1 MRTTTDPGHKAGVST
16 GAKGGIAM
24 RALDI
29 KTPSEF
35 VSLRDAM
42 DRLFEDSIIR
52 PFNGFGPATPFPVDL
67 SEGKDSYVLKASLP
81 GMKPEDI
88 TIEATAEEVTI
99 RGETKQT
106 GEQKDA
112 EYLRRE
118 LRYGKVQRS
127 FTLPL
132 AIDPNK
138 VEASFEHGVVTVTL
152 PKSEVV
158 KPKTITIKPK
168 V

>member
-1 MRTTTDPGHKAGVST
+1 MLKVMEP
-16 GAKGGIAM
+16 
-24 RALDI
+24 
-29 KTPSEF
+29 EF

-42 DRLFEDSIIR
+42 DKLVEDSFIR
-52 PFNGFGPATPFPVDL
+52 PFDGLGTTPTFPIEL
-67 SEGKDSYVLKASLP
+67 KETKDAYVLKASLA

-88 TIEATAEEVTI
+88 AIEATVEEVTI
-99 RGETKQT
+99 KGEYKQ
-106 GEQKDA
+106 EAEKKD
-112 EYLRRE
+112 EEFLRRE

-138 VEASFEHGVVTVTL
+138 VDATFEHGIVTVTL

-158 KPKTITIKPK
+158 KPRVITIKPK
-168 V
+168 

>member
-1 MRTTTDPGHKAGVST
+1 MKV
-16 GAKGGIAM
+16 
-24 RALDI
+24 LDI
-29 KTPSEF
+29 KSPSEF
-35 VSLRDAM
+35 VSLPHAM
-42 DRLFEDSIIR
+42 DRLFEDSVIR
-52 PFNGFGPATPFPVDL
+52 PFNGFASATTFPVDL
-67 SEGKDSYVLKASLP
+67 SEGKDSYILKASLP
-81 GMKPEDI
+81 GMKPDDI
-88 TIEATAEEVTI
+88 TIEATSEEITI

-106 GEQKDA
+106 SEQKDL

-118 LRYGKVQRS
+118 LRYGKVARTFS
-127 FTLPL
+127 LPL

-138 VEASFEHGVVTVTL
+138 VEATFEHGLVTVTL

>member
-1 MRTTTDPGHKAGVST
+1 MK
-16 GAKGGIAM
+16 
-24 RALDI
+24 ALDI
-29 KTPSEF
+29 RTPSEF

-42 DRLFEDSIIR
+42 DRLFEDSVIR
-52 PFNGFGPATPFPVDL
+52 PFNGFASATTFPVDL
-67 SEGKDSYVLKASLP
+67 SEGKDSYVLKAALP

-88 TIEATAEEVTI
+88 TIEATAEEISI
-99 RGETKQT
+99 RGETKQQT
-106 GEQKDA
+106 EQKDA

-118 LRYGKVQRS
+118 MRYGKVQRS

-132 AIDPNK
+132 AIDPTK
-138 VEASFEHGVVTVTL
+138 VEATFEHGVVTITL

>member
-1 MRTTTDPGHKAGVST
+1 MKV
-16 GAKGGIAM
+16 M
-24 RALDI
+24 DI
-29 KTPSEF
+29 KSPSEF
-35 VSLRDAM
+35 VSLREAM
-42 DRLFEDSIIR
+42 DRLFEDSFIR
-52 PFNGFGPATPFPVDL
+52 PFNGFASATSFPVDL
-67 SEGKDSYVLKASLP
+67 TEGKDSYVLKASLP

-88 TIEATAEEVTI
+88 TIEATPEDITI

-106 GEQKDA
+106 SEQKDA

-118 LRYGKVQRS
+118 MRYGKMQRS

-132 AIDPNK
+132 AIDPTK
-138 VEASFEHGVVTVTL
+138 VEATFEHGVVTVTL

>member
-1 MRTTTDPGHKAGVST
+1 MK
-16 GAKGGIAM
+16 
-24 RALDI
+24 ALDI

-42 DRLFEDSIIR
+42 DRLFEDSVIR
-52 PFNGFGPATPFPVDL
+52 PFNGFATVTTFPVDL
-67 SEGKDSYVLKASLP
+67 TESKDGYVLKASLP

-88 TIEATAEEVTI
+88 TIEATAEDVTI
-99 RGETKQT
+99 RGETKQST
-106 GEQKDA
+106 EQKDA

-118 LRYGKVQRS
+118 LRYGKLQRTFS
-127 FTLPL
+127 LPL

-138 VEASFEHGVVTVTL
+138 VEATFEHGVVTVTL

>member
-1 MRTTTDPGHKAGVST
+1 MKV
-16 GAKGGIAM
+16 M
-24 RALDI
+24 EF

-35 VSLRDAM
+35 VSLREAM
-42 DRLFEDSIIR
+42 DRLFEDSVIR
-52 PFNGFGPATPFPVDL
+52 PFNGFASATSFPVDL
-67 SEGKDSYVLKASLP
+67 IEGKDSYVLRASLP

-88 TIEATAEEVTI
+88 TIEATSEDVTI
-99 RGETKQT
+99 RGEAKHTS
-106 GEQKDA
+106 ELKDVD
-112 EYLRRE
+112 YLRRE
-118 LRYGKVQRS
+118 MRYGKVQRS
-127 FTLPL
+127 FSLPL

-138 VEASFEHGVVTVTL
+138 VEATFEHGVVVITL

>member
-1 MRTTTDPGHKAGVST
+1 MKV
-16 GAKGGIAM
+16 
-24 RALDI
+24 LDI
-29 KTPSEF
+29 KSPSEF

-52 PFNGFGPATPFPVDL
+52 PFNGFATATTFPVDL
-67 SEGKDSYVLKASLP
+67 TEGKDSYILKASLP
-81 GMKPEDI
+81 GTKPEDI
-88 TIEATAEEVTI
+88 TIEATPEEVTI

-106 GEQKDA
+106 SEQKDA

-118 LRYGKVQRS
+118 LRYGKVSRT
-127 FTLPL
+127 FALPL

-138 VEASFEHGVVTVTL
+138 VEAIFEHGVVTVTL
-152 PKSEVV
+152 PKSDVV

>member
-1 MRTTTDPGHKAGVST
+1 MKT
-16 GAKGGIAM
+16 
-24 RALDI
+24 LDI
-29 KTPSEF
+29 RTPSEF

-42 DRLFEDSIIR
+42 DRLFEDSVIR
-52 PFNGFGPATPFPVDL
+52 PFNGFASATTFPVDL
-67 SEGKDSYVLKASLP
+67 SEGKDSFILKAALP

-88 TIEATAEEVTI
+88 TIEATAEEISI
-99 RGETKQT
+99 RGETKQ
-106 GEQKDA
+106 QA
-112 EYLRRE
+112 ELKEADYLRRE
-118 LRYGKVQRS
+118 LRYGKMQRS

-132 AIDPNK
+132 AIDPTK
-138 VEASFEHGVVTVTL
+138 VEATFEHGVVTITL